1 VIDQVLAVLAE
12 LTKTLLIPGS
22 VPFLL
27 LGMTLAVV
35 LLLMDESRRARG
47 RGLLAALA
55 ILYWILSLPI
65 AATGLERLL
74 SSGYGPITSAS
85 LAGEAQTVVVLGGG
99 GVTYSTAS
107 GSMDVVSDATAFRLL
122 EAERLYALLGQPRL
136 VLSGGSPRSL
146 EEASAESETMR
157 DLLVQRG
164 VPADRMLVE
173 TESGNT
179 REQAILLGPLLAE
192 LQVGDFV
199 LVTSPSHMRRALGAF
214 ADAGLHPVPST
225 SADAPSGAA
234 ATAVFLPS
242 EEGLRR
248 SQTALR
254 EVLALVYYGLRGW
267 LSQP

>member
-74 SSGYGPITSAS
+74 SSGYGPITEAS
-85 LAGEAQTVVVLGGG
+85 QAEEAQTVVVLGGG
-99 GVTYSTAS
+99 GVTYSTSS
-107 GSMDVVSDATAFRLL
+107 GAIDVVSDATAFRLL
-122 EAERLYALLGQPRL
+122 EAERLYTLLGQPRL
-136 VLSGGSPRSL
+136 VLSGGSPRVR
-146 EEASAESETMR
+146 EGASAESETMR
-157 DLLVQRG
+157 DVLVERG
-164 VPADRMLVE
+164 VPVERILVE

-179 REQAILLGPLLAE
+179 REQAILLGRLLPE
-192 LQVGDFV
+192 LQVENFV

-214 ADAGLHPVPST
+214 ADVGLHPVPST
-225 SADAPSGAA
+225 SADAPSGAS

-248 SQTALR
+248 SQSALR
-254 EVLALVYYGLRGW
+254 EVLALGYYSVRGW
-267 LSQP
+267 MSQP